1 MQMIKTVTV
10 LILVSIAATAAL
22 ALISFGSNHAW
33 AMRKYDVFT
42 GSSEQHMSQGSHMNF
57 DENLSTRM
65 NTTGHMFESMPHKC
79 EDPHDPNN
87 MTQHMM
93 GSH

>member
-1 MQMIKTVTV
+1 MTKTVTV

-33 AMRKYDVFT
+33 AMRKDGVFR

-57 DENLSTRM
+57 DGNLSTHM
-65 NTTGHMFESMPHKC
+65 DATGHMFESMPHKC
-79 EDPHDPNN
+79 EDLHDPQN
-87 MTQHMM
+87 MTEHMM